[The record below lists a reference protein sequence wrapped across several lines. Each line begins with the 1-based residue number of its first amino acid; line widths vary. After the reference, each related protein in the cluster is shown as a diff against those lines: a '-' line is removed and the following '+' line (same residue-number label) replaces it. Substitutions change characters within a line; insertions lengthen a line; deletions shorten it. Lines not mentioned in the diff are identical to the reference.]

1 MKPTQRWLNWA
12 ASNMS
17 EGEKT
22 AYNTAVNSKDMDT
35 VKLAVDGLK
44 AKFERANGSNLI
56 LYEGKATAYSRT
68 RLLILG

>member
-1 MKPTQRWLNWA
+1 MNIKTMVGGDEAYQEMAEWA
-12 ASNMS
+12 ARNMS

-44 AKFERANGSNLI
+44 AQV
-56 LYEGKATAYSRT
+56 
-68 RLLILG
+68 